1 MREYT
6 WWRRFHSVQRIPKEY
21 LYKGASE
28 LLQRI
33 EFGEFEHDHLGRE
46 VYLEEK
52 IYDYKEAKL
61 LEEKPWLQGESLRE
75 AMEYDRRL
83 YKKRQNTMLKKH
95 YEIEDGLLY
104 KLAEALAKDFEM
116 DIDSVKE
123 TMETFDGTTR
133 QLWFFLLC
141 QKTGREYS
149 HEWVDSIPRLFKEQP
164 RHILKPK
171 ERKYTKLWIELVK
184 ERGWQHFLNWQ

>member
-33 EFGEFEHDHLGRE
+33 EFGEFECDHLGRE
-46 VYLEEK
+46 VYLEDK
-52 IYDYKEAKL
+52 IYEFKEQKL
-61 LEEKPWLQGESLRE
+61 VEEKPWLQGESLRE

-95 YEIEDGLLY
+95 YEIEDSLLY
-104 KLAEALAKDFEM
+104 KLAEALAKDFEFE
-116 DIDSVKE
+116 IDYVKE
-123 TMETFDGTTR
+123 VMETFDGTTR
-133 QLWFFLLC
+133 QLWFYLLC
-141 QKTGREYS
+141 QKTNRKYS
-149 HEWVDSIPRLFKEQP
+149 HEWADSIPRLFKEQP
-164 RHILKPK
+164 RHVLKPK
-171 ERKYTKLWIELVK
+171 ERKYAKLWIELIK

>member
-33 EFGEFEHDHLGRE
+33 EFGEFECDHLGRE
-46 VYLEEK
+46 VYLEDK
-52 IYDYKEAKL
+52 IYEFKEQKL

-104 KLAEALAKDFEM
+104 KLAEALAKDFEFE
-116 DIDSVKE
+116 IDYVKE
-123 TMETFDGTTR
+123 VMETFDGTTR
-133 QLWFFLLC
+133 QLWFYLLC
-141 QKTGREYS
+141 QKTNREYS

-164 RHILKPK
+164 RHVLKPK
-171 ERKYTKLWIELVK
+171 ERKYAKLWVELIK
-184 ERGWQHFLNWQ
+184 KRGWQHFLNWQ

>member
-33 EFGEFEHDHLGRE
+33 EFGEFECDHLGRE
-46 VYLEEK
+46 VYLEDK
-52 IYDYKEAKL
+52 IYEFKEQKL

-104 KLAEALAKDFEM
+104 KLAEALAKDFEFE
-116 DIDSVKE
+116 IDYVKE
-123 TMETFDGTTR
+123 VMETFDGTTR
-133 QLWFFLLC
+133 QLWFYLLC
-141 QKTGREYS
+141 QKTNREYS

-164 RHILKPK
+164 RHVLKPK
-171 ERKYTKLWIELVK
+171 ERKYAKLWIELIK